1 MFIHQGIVH
10 FPAIPYLTINDFWRG
25 AGDDAGK
32 LLLHIDRDIWSRDY
46 VIVDIDD
53 YCYTIRGTLGTFR
66 SIPIS
71 DMDLFDGTTVL
82 DNVWWADSS
91 VLHNTL
97 DRGWVIDDDSL
108 GEGNYY
114 AVTWHPQDGEVI
126 ASPRGPWTEEENP
139 PDDVTMEID
148 WPRLQ
153 ISRSFGN
160 VTWFG
165 RYVPATTH
173 VHDSVSGEMIIGMPS
188 WKATIDG
195 DEVVVAKTNAK
206 FEEDEEDEVPFEYNT
221 KDGFGFKWDA
231 DENRLEMDYDGTLY
245 YAGKPNPESSWTW
258 TTEDSEGHTTTLT
271 ATWNGWIG
279 GFSTKELEM
288 FEVAR
293 LL

>member
-25 AGDDAGK
+25 TGDDAGK

-66 SIPIS
+66 PIPIS

-82 DNVWWADSS
+82 DNVWWVESS
-91 VLHNTL
+91 VLHNTI
-97 DRGWVIDDDSL
+97 DRGWVIDDDSF

-114 AVTWHPQDGEVI
+114 AVSWNAQDGEVI
-126 ASPRGPWTEEENP
+126 ASPRGPWTDDENP
-139 PDDVTMEID
+139 PQDVTMEID

-153 ISRSFGN
+153 ISRSYGT
-160 VTWFG
+160 VTWYG
-165 RYVPATTH
+165 KYVPATTH
-173 VHDSVSGEMIIGMPS
+173 VHDSVSGEMTIGMPS

-206 FEEDEEDEVPFEYNT
+206 FEEDEKVPFEYVT
-221 KDGFGFKWDA
+221 RDGFGFKWNA
-231 DENRLEMDYDGTLY
+231 DEERLEMDYDGTLY
-245 YAGKPNPESSWTW
+245 YAGTPTPESSWAW

-271 ATWNGWIG
+271 AIWNGWIG